1 MIFDKLCGVAD
12 VHLRG
17 SIMHK
22 LVVESKLFN
31 LPVRAHEFF
40 DSREKYGPA
49 GSYLLQDF
57 YLPFEV
63 VAIED
68 TASVVIIADE
78 KRDSGSPVVGLEAKR
93 CFLECLPMSEK
104 YAKEVYK
111 IEVDYAALPYGDDAL
126 CVVWGSISKMYFDS
140 ESDELCGLVHP
151 GGAIIANREK
161 VFHYFA
167 GRELSDQCAIS
178 GRNTFTAMKE
188 IAYFNTP
195 SRFIVESMLPKQF
208 EKLGEKGCKIPRSH
222 CRPSYSLME
231 LPEIRQLFGKVS
243 HVQHADGVGPR
254 RRHPRTYRH
263 EKFAASGLQGQTVWI
278 DGFWV
283 GPDVV
288 MKRKRRY
295 KVLWNL

>member
-12 VHLRG
+12 QHLRG
-17 SIMHK
+17 STMFN
-22 LVVESKLFN
+22 LVSESRLFN

-49 GSYLLQDF
+49 GSYLLEDF

-78 KRDSGSPVVGLEAKR
+78 PRHIQAPVVGLQAKR
-93 CFLECLPMSEK
+93 CFLECLPMNEK

-111 IEVDYAALPYGDDAL
+111 AEVDYASLPYDDDAV
-126 CVVWGSISKMYFDS
+126 CVVWGSISKVYFDH
-140 ESDELCGLVHP
+140 ESDELSGVVHP
-151 GGAIIANREK
+151 GGAIIANRERI
-161 VFHYFA
+161 FHFFA

-188 IAYFNTP
+188 IAYCNTP
-195 SRFIVESMLPKQF
+195 LRFIVESSLPKQF
-208 EKLGEKGCKIPRSH
+208 KKLDEKGCKIPRSH

-231 LPEIRQLFGKVS
+231 LSEIRQLFGTVS
-243 HVQHADGVGPR
+243 QVSHADGVGPR

-263 EKFAASGLQGQTVWI
+263 ERYAASGLLGTTTWI

-283 GPDVV
+283 GPDEV
-288 MKRKRRY
+288 MKKNRLY
-295 KVLWNL
+295 KVLWNR